1 MQLDKPGTEKIR
13 KARDD
18 REKHLRLQEI
28 ISQRSVYSADTSLPD
43 KCKIAVTGAYCAL
56 ER

>member
-18 REKHLRLQEI
+18 REKAIFMQLFIGR
-28 ISQRSVYSADTSLPD
+28 
-43 KCKIAVTGAYCAL
+43 KIAPTAAHGAL

>member
-18 REKHLRLQEI
+18 REKHHGLQVEI
-28 ISQRSVYSADTSLPD
+28 AARARYRNAF
-43 KCKIAVTGAYCAL
+43 KRYRKR
-56 ER
+56 E

>member
-18 REKHLRLQEI
+18 REMQALMQAFTDKHSGYE
-28 ISQRSVYSADTSLPD
+28 SRSKRTLSAQ
-43 KCKIAVTGAYCAL
+43 
-56 ER
+56 

>member
-18 REKHLRLQEI
+18 REMSSCLQALTAEE
-28 ISQRSVYSADTSLPD
+28 ADTKHPHN
-43 KCKIAVTGAYCAL
+43 AYFLNKKATHKACY
-56 ER
+56 